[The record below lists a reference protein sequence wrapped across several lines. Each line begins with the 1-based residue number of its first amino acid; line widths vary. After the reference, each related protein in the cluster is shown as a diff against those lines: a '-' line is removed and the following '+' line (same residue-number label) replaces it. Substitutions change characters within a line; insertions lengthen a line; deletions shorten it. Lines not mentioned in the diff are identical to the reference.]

1 MRRLPKTLGF
11 LERKG
16 LCQVDFQVLYTQQ
29 WLNST
34 YGAKTGWVHLTEDGQ
49 TGRGTIYGLRRAL
62 QVELGVT
69 PIAEGFGPA
78 TTNAYQTKVGAI
90 SATSATA
97 PNVLRIFNGALWCK
111 GYAAFAMGNSAARPP
126 TFAELAPAVALVR
139 ADLGLTATAA
149 PATASVDVKLMARP
163 RP

>member
-34 YGAKTGWVHLTEDGQ
+34 YGAKTGWVHLTEDDQ
-49 TGRGTIYGLRRAL
+49 TGWGAIYGLRRAL

-97 PNVLRIFNGALWCK
+97 PNVLRILNGALWCK
-111 GYAAFAMGNSAARPP
+111 GYAAFAMGNSAAQAMKDVAGVAGDLPDARN
-126 TFAELAPAVALVR
+126 TDLLARAFAEVVR
-139 ADLGLTATAA
+139 N
-149 PATASVDVKLMARP
+149 PW
-163 RP
+163 